1 MIKQTIAVDERIIR
15 SVQAQLSGIEHKA
28 PNVIANALN
37 RTMSNLAA
45 NINREVRAKYNI
57 KTSDIKG
64 SLEKKRAN
72 KNNLSASIKSK
83 SGVIGLD
90 HFKVSPL
97 KVQPKR
103 KKPIKTAVKKGATK
117 SLPGGFVQDVNGLK
131 VFVRNTKKRLPIRRL
146 YGPSIPQMI
155 ENENIRDEL
164 DLKASAMFKQRLDH
178 EISRLIERS
187 TS

>member
-1 MIKQTIAVDERIIR
+1 MINQTIAVDERLIR
-15 SVQAQLSGIEHKA
+15 SVQDQLTGMEHKT

-37 RTMSNLAA
+37 RSMSNLIA
-45 NINREVRAKYNI
+45 NINREVRAKYNV
-57 KTSDIKG
+57 KASDIKG
-64 SLEKKRAN
+64 SLERKRAN
-72 KNNLSASIKSK
+72 KNNLSTFVKSK
-83 SGVIGLD
+83 SGVIGLN

-103 KKPIKTAVKKGATK
+103 KKTIKAAVKKGATK

-155 ENENIRDEL
+155 ENENIREEL
-164 DLKASAMFKQRLDH
+164 DKKARAMFKQRLDY
-178 EISRLIERS
+178 EISRVIEGS
-187 TS
+187 MA